1 MATKFNLELYLLLNV
16 NVGEMIYTQR
26 GLRWIRIRILARIF
40 VRSNKVVSLC
50 FWLGG

>member
-26 GLRWIRIRILARIF
+26 GLDEYEYEYWPEFLF
-40 VRSNKVVSLC
+40 GQTK
-50 FWLGG
+50 